1 MGVVMLDK
9 SYSWVIYDQEKQ
21 NRNWVDMPH
30 EEEII
35 GTPLYEH
42 ATDYITLLD
51 NGDRVMV
58 RKSDN
63 FIFSNN
69 YTNIM
74 NDEERSVALER
85 ARLEKERIQSIQ
97 KMYRAYSPYLKR

>member
-1 MGVVMLDK
+1 MSDN
-9 SYSWVIYDQEKQ
+9 SHSWVVYDQEKQ
-21 NRNWVDMPH
+21 NRNWVDMPNSD
-30 EEEII
+30 EII

-51 NGDRVMV
+51 SGDRVMV

-74 NDEERSVALER
+74 NDEERAVALER
-85 ARLEKERIQSIQ
+85 ARLEKEKTQSLR
-97 KMYRAYSPYLKR
+97 KMYKTFSPYSRR